1 MGLPPPK
8 QRTGTSARRRVTG
21 ADASKYLLFIDT
33 NVWLDFYRME
43 AEDALAKTL
52 ALIAPAKPRLITTDQ
67 VQMEFMKHRQKT
79 VLDML
84 ARLKPTEPVALPP
97 IIVDKKAAQA
107 LKGQRQAMEQRRR
120 KLRGQVENIL
130 LKPGTHDP
138 VFRAL
143 QSLYTNPTDLVL
155 CRPNDDRYRI
165 RELAE
170 KRWRLGYPPRK
181 ETDTSIGDAINWEW
195 LVDCAKRRDG
205 HVIIVSRDNDYGRTY
220 EGQGYLN
227 DWLQQEYKARV
238 TGRSKAV
245 LTQKLGDALKLMNVS
260 VPEQVVE
267 AEGRLLSVS
276 ATLITGKATAV
287 STATGELSER
297 AD

>member
-1 MGLPPPK
+1 
-8 QRTGTSARRRVTG
+8 
-21 ADASKYLLFIDT
+21 
-33 NVWLDFYRME
+33 
-43 AEDALAKTL
+43 
-52 ALIAPAKPRLITTDQ
+52 
-67 VQMEFMKHRQKT
+67 
-79 VLDML
+79 
-84 ARLKPTEPVALPP
+84 
-97 IIVDKKAAQA
+97 
-107 LKGQRQAMEQRRR
+107 MEQRRR